1 MRMRYEPMNVLML
14 PMPSEKF
21 RLVVN
26 ILTDR
31 DLAAEYDEAK
41 EDERRKEDKAKGAGK
56 KKPAPFRSSHL
67 KYCEVD
73 YDFYGLCSDLYAK
86 AAEKANVTVDAL
98 DLFIL
103 SDDDGC
109 YSVAFLPSPH
119 G

>member
-31 DLAAEYDEAK
+31 DLAEYDEEK
-41 EDERRKEDKAKGAGK
+41 EDTRRKENKAKDVGK
-56 KKPAPFRSSHL
+56 KSAPFRSSHT

-86 AAEKANVTVDAL
+86 AAEKANLAVDAL

-103 SDDDGC
+103 TDDDGC
-109 YSVAFLPSPH
+109 YSVVPSSSPH
-119 G
+119 D